1 MKVANHK
8 QKLVQRLDI
17 FDRIN
22 LSHQQF
28 VDAIKDARKK
38 DAIFLNTI
46 SNCNDW
52 SKKTFP
58 Q

>member
-38 DAIFLNTI
+38 DAIF
-46 SNCNDW
+46 
-52 SKKTFP
+52 
-58 Q
+58 